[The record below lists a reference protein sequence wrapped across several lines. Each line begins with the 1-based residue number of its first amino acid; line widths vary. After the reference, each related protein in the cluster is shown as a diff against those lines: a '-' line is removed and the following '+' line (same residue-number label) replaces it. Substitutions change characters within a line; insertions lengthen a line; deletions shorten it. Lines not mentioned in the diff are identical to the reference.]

1 MNNLREGNKRKAKIK
16 QEVVTSSIAKA
27 RFLRKHLNTFAD
39 KIECSK
45 KAEMPQKLKNSNS
58 RQSWRLLDTSLHFSL
73 LLSQQ
78 LCGFGPKIDLF
89 TFDIY

>member
-45 KAEMPQKLKNSNS
+45 KAEMP
-58 RQSWRLLDTSLHFSL
+58 
-73 LLSQQ
+73 
-78 LCGFGPKIDLF
+78 
-89 TFDIY
+89 